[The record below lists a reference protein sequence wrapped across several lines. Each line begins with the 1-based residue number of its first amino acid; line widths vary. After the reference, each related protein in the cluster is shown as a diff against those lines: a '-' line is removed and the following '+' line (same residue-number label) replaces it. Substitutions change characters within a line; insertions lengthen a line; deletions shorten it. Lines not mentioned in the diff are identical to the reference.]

1 MPQIEHRH
9 AVLFASPPPS
19 TPALH
24 LRHDRGAQLT
34 FCNGLPTRPGDAQPT
49 ASPTA
54 AAANAAAASFAA
66 LTENLSYLDAA
77 SIEQV
82 RQAYRFAD
90 EAHLGQLRNSGE
102 PPSPTPLPWRR
113 NAPPGS
119 WMHRP

>member
-1 MPQIEHRH
+1 MT
-9 AVLFASPPPS
+9 AVLN
-19 TPALH
+19 LH
-24 LRHDRGAQLT
+24 SATQ
-34 FCNGLPTRPGDAQPT
+34 TRPGDAQPT

-90 EAHLGQLRNSGE
+90 EAHLGNCATAVSLT
-102 PPSPTPLPWRR
+102 SPTPLPWRR